1 MLPRISK
8 KLFVDL
14 ALWMLV
20 FGFLMGFSFPYFM
33 LALGFD
39 KSQVL
44 TLEFYSAT
52 LIAGILVALINYAM
66 VRAIIGKRL
75 ALQTERMCSVTNVV
89 RQQAAHEDL
98 RLDAD
103 SLKLAVDSDDD
114 VGDAAR
120 SFNELI
126 DSLGRS
132 NQVAQD
138 ISGFTKMVS
147 GYLDVEGL
155 TKHALQ
161 QLLQDT
167 DSLAGAFYV
176 VHDGQL
182 MLMASKGINKAGLL
196 EQNEQVL
203 AALKSNLIQRIHL
216 PDDIQVAGVLTE
228 FRPKEVMLIPIFF
241 KGISEAMVILSS
253 QNSYTQDMEQV
264 LARYT
269 PGLGLALRNALSHE
283 RLQRLAV
290 LDPLTN
296 VYNRRFGMGR
306 LEEEYSRVVRD
317 SSSLAVMMLD
327 IDDFKVLNDTYGHM
341 VGDKVIVNVVRCIKD
356 NLREGDVLVRY
367 GGEEFMVILPGASL
381 EDGQQVGERIRRTID
396 DSFLVEGEQQIWQT
410 VSLGLSACPDQRL
423 DSGDDLIRLADEALY
438 IAKENGKNRLITA

>member
-14 ALWMLV
+14 ALWMLG
-20 FGFLMGFSFPYFM
+20 FGFLMGISFPYFM

-44 TLEFYSAT
+44 TPEFYSAT
-52 LIAGILVALINYAM
+52 LIAGFLVALINFAM
-66 VRAIIGKRL
+66 VRSIIGRRL
-75 ALQTERMCSVTNVV
+75 ALQTERMRSVSDVV
-89 RQQAAHEDL
+89 RQQAVHEEL
-98 RLDAD
+98 ELDAS
-103 SLKLAVDSDDD
+103 SLKLIVDSDDD

-132 NQVAQD
+132 TQVAQD
-138 ISGFTKMVS
+138 ISRFTKMVS
-147 GYLDVEGL
+147 AYLDVEGL
-155 TKHALQ
+155 TRQALEQLQ
-161 QLLQDT
+161 QDT
-167 DSLAGAFYV
+167 LSLAGAFYI

-182 MLMASKGINKAGLL
+182 MLMAGKGINHAGQL
-196 EQNEQVL
+196 EQNEMVL
-203 AALKSNLIQRIHL
+203 DALKNNVIQRIHL

-228 FRPKEVMLIPIFF
+228 FRPREVMLIPIFF
-241 KGISEAMVILSS
+241 KGISEAIVILAS
-253 QNSYTQDMEQV
+253 QDDYAQDMEQV

-296 VYNRRFGMGR
+296 VYNRRFGLGR

-317 SSSLAVMMLD
+317 SSSLSVMMLD

-367 GGEEFMVILPGASL
+367 GGEEFLIILPGASV

-396 DSFLVEGEQQIWQT
+396 DSFLLESEQQIWQT
-410 VSLGLSACPDQRL
+410 VSVGLSACPDSRL
-423 DSGDDLIRLADEALY
+423 ESGDDLIRLADEALY

>member
-14 ALWMLV
+14 ALWMLG

-39 KSQVL
+39 KAQVL

-52 LIAGILVALINYAM
+52 LIAGIIVALINYAL
-66 VRAIIGKRL
+66 VRGIIGQRL
-75 ALQTERMCSVTNVV
+75 SLQTERMRSVSDVIK
-89 RQQAAHEDL
+89 QQAIEEDL
-98 RLDAD
+98 KLDTD
-103 SLKLAVDSDDD
+103 TLKLRVDSDDD
-114 VGDAAR
+114 VGEAAR
-120 SFNELI
+120 SFNELV
-126 DSLGRS
+126 DSLSRS
-132 NQVAQD
+132 NQVGQD
-138 ISGFTKMVS
+138 ISRFTKMVS
-147 GYLDVEGL
+147 GHLDVEAL
-155 TKHALQ
+155 SKQALQ
-161 QLLQDT
+161 QLLEDSG
-167 DSLAGAFYV
+167 SLAGAFYV
-176 VHDGQL
+176 LHDAQM
-182 MLMASKGINKAGLL
+182 MLMASKGIHNAALL
-196 EQNEQVL
+196 EQNELVL
-203 AALKSNLIQRIHL
+203 DALKRGDMQRIPL

-228 FRPKEVMLIPIFF
+228 FRPREVLLLPVFF
-241 KGISEAMVILSS
+241 KGVSEAMVILAS
-253 QNSYTQDMEQV
+253 QNAYAADIEPV
-264 LARYT
+264 LERYA

-296 VYNRRFGMGR
+296 VYNRRFGLGR

-317 SSSLAVMMLD
+317 SASLAVMMLD

-341 VGDKVIVNVVRCIKD
+341 VGDRVIVNVVRCIKD

-367 GGEEFMVILPGASL
+367 GGEEFLIILPGASQ

-396 DSFLVEGEQQIWQT
+396 DSFLLVDEQQIWQT

>member
-14 ALWMLV
+14 ALWMLG
-20 FGFLMGFSFPYFM
+20 FGFLMGISFPYFM
-33 LALGFD
+33 LVLGFD

-44 TLEFYSAT
+44 TPEFYSAT
-52 LIAGILVALINYAM
+52 LIAGFLVALINFAM
-66 VRAIIGKRL
+66 VRSIIGQRL
-75 ALQTERMCSVTNVV
+75 ALQTERMRSVSDVV
-89 RQQAAHEDL
+89 RQQAAHEEL
-98 RLDAD
+98 ELDA
-103 SLKLAVDSDDD
+103 SRLKLVVDSDDD
-114 VGDAAR
+114 VGEAAR
-120 SFNELI
+120 SFNELV

-132 NQVAQD
+132 TQVAQD
-138 ISGFTKMVS
+138 INRFTKMVS
-147 GYLDVEGL
+147 SYLDVEGL
-155 TKHALQ
+155 TRKALEQLQ
-161 QLLQDT
+161 QDT
-167 DSLAGAFYV
+167 LSLAGAFYV

-182 MLMASKGINKAGLL
+182 MLMASKGINNAGQL
-196 EQNEQVL
+196 EQNDMVL
-203 AALKSNLIQRIHL
+203 EALKTNAIQRIHL

-228 FRPKEVMLIPIFF
+228 FRPREVMLIPIFF
-241 KGISEAMVILSS
+241 KGISEAMVILAS
-253 QNSYTQDMEQV
+253 QNAYAQDMEQV

-296 VYNRRFGMGR
+296 VYNRRFGLGR

-317 SSSLAVMMLD
+317 SSSLSVMMLD

-367 GGEEFMVILPGASL
+367 GGEEFLIILPGASQ

-396 DSFLVEGEQQIWQT
+396 DSFLLEDEQQIWQT
-410 VSLGLSACPDQRL
+410 VSVGLSACPDSRL
-423 DSGDDLIRLADEALY
+423 ESGDDLIRLADEALY

>member
-14 ALWMLV
+14 ALWMLG
-20 FGFLMGFSFPYFM
+20 FGFLMGISFPYFM

-44 TLEFYSAT
+44 TPEFYSAT
-52 LIAGILVALINYAM
+52 LIAGFLVALINFAM
-66 VRAIIGKRL
+66 VRSIIGWRL
-75 ALQTERMCSVTNVV
+75 ALQTERMRSVSDVV
-89 RQQAAHEDL
+89 RQQAVHEEL
-98 RLDAD
+98 ELDAS
-103 SLKLAVDSDDD
+103 SLKLIVDSDDD

-132 NQVAQD
+132 TQVAQD
-138 ISGFTKMVS
+138 ISRFTKMVS
-147 GYLDVEGL
+147 AYLDVEGL
-155 TKHALQ
+155 TRQALEQLQ
-161 QLLQDT
+161 QDT
-167 DSLAGAFYV
+167 LSLAGAFYI

-182 MLMASKGINKAGLL
+182 MLMAGKGINHAGQL
-196 EQNEQVL
+196 EQNEMVL
-203 AALKSNLIQRIHL
+203 DALKNNVIQRIHL

-228 FRPKEVMLIPIFF
+228 FRPREVMLIPIFF
-241 KGISEAMVILSS
+241 KGISEAIVILAS
-253 QNSYTQDMEQV
+253 QDDYAQDMEQV

-296 VYNRRFGMGR
+296 VYNRRFGLGR

-317 SSSLAVMMLD
+317 SSSLSVMMLD

-367 GGEEFMVILPGASL
+367 GGEEFLIILPGASV

-396 DSFLVEGEQQIWQT
+396 DSFLLESEQQIWQT
-410 VSLGLSACPDQRL
+410 VSVGLSACPDSRL
-423 DSGDDLIRLADEALY
+423 ESGDDLIRLADEALY

>member
-14 ALWMLV
+14 ALWMLG
-20 FGFLMGFSFPYFM
+20 FGFLMGISFPYFM

-44 TLEFYSAT
+44 TPEFYSAT
-52 LIAGILVALINYAM
+52 LIAGFLVALINFAM
-66 VRAIIGKRL
+66 VRSIIGRRL
-75 ALQTERMCSVTNVV
+75 ALQTERMRSVSDVV
-89 RQQAAHEDL
+89 RQQAVHEEL
-98 RLDAD
+98 ELDAS
-103 SLKLAVDSDDD
+103 SLKLIVDSDDD

-132 NQVAQD
+132 TQVAQD
-138 ISGFTKMVS
+138 ISRFTKMVS
-147 GYLDVEGL
+147 AYLDVEGL
-155 TKHALQ
+155 TRQALEQLQ
-161 QLLQDT
+161 QDT
-167 DSLAGAFYV
+167 LSLAGAFYI

-182 MLMASKGINKAGLL
+182 MLMAGKGINHAGHL
-196 EQNEQVL
+196 EQNEMVL
-203 AALKSNLIQRIHL
+203 DALKNNVIQRIHL

-228 FRPKEVMLIPIFF
+228 FRPREVMLIPIFF
-241 KGISEAMVILSS
+241 KGISEAIVILAS
-253 QNSYTQDMEQV
+253 QDDYAEDMEQV

-296 VYNRRFGMGR
+296 VYNRRFGLGR

-317 SSSLAVMMLD
+317 SSSLSVMMLD

-367 GGEEFMVILPGASL
+367 GGEEFLIILPGASV

-396 DSFLVEGEQQIWQT
+396 DSFLLESEQQIWQT
-410 VSLGLSACPDQRL
+410 VSVGLSACPDSRL
-423 DSGDDLIRLADEALY
+423 ESGDDLIRLADEALY